1 MKKTVLEFQ
10 DVSWKYED
18 ANELALDHIDL
29 KIGEGEFVGIVGAND
44 SGKSSLCRV
53 CNGLIP
59 QSFTGEISGRVF
71 VDGKDAK
78 GVQTAKL
85 AKTVGSVFSD
95 PEAQLSQITVFDE
108 LAFGS
113 ANLGVEKEEIVRRV
127 DRVLKLLGLEE
138 MRDRSPFQLSGGE
151 QQKVAIA
158 SVLSMNPE
166 ILVLDEPTSNL
177 DPISTEQIFRVISKL
192 NREAGI
198 TVLLVE
204 HEIELL
210 AQYAERII
218 VMDKGKI
225 RLDGTPREVF
235 SRKDVFDE
243 IGIYIPQVTQV
254 SRILKEQFSAW
265 NGETDPLTLEEMIRI
280 IGRRREQV

>member
-18 ANELALDHIDL
+18 ANEYALDHIDL
-29 KIGEGEFVGIVGAND
+29 KVGEGEFVGIVGAND

-59 QSFTGEISGRVF
+59 QSFTGEISGRIL

-78 GVQTAKL
+78 GFQTARL

-108 LAFGS
+108 LAFGP
-113 ANLGVEKEEIVRRV
+113 ANLGVEKKEIIDRV
-127 DRVLKLLGLEE
+127 DRILHLLGLEE

-177 DPISTEQIFRVISKL
+177 DPISTEQIFQVISKL

-254 SRILKEQFSAW
+254 SEILKEQFSAW
-265 NGETDPLTLEEMIRI
+265 NGEPDPLTLEEMIRI
-280 IGRRREQV
+280 IDRRREQV